1 MRFLAD
7 AGVSPKTVEFLRQLG
22 HEAVHVRALGLQR
35 ATDPE
40 LVARAREDSSVVLT
54 FDLDFGD
61 VLALGVLDNVR
72 RDNGGFVLTDGGE
85 TIQDLRASGCDLETT
100 KRRDLLTAVL
110 NGFGVRREGEALV
123 AKATPQDFSLRKHNL
138 VQAILA

>member
-61 VLALGVLDNVR
+61 VLALGVLDKPSVIIFRLGDERADSVNERLVTLP
-72 RDNGGFVLTDGGE
+72 RDGP
-85 TIQDLRASGCDLETT
+85 A
-100 KRRDLLTAVL
+100 
-110 NGFGVRREGEALV
+110 
-123 AKATPQDFSLRKHNL
+123 
-138 VQAILA
+138 